1 MNLLKEKYIKEVI
14 PEMKRRFGYRSS
26 MAVPR
31 IEKVVVNVGIGSIIA
46 SKDEKIQESVTRDIT
61 SITGQKPLVTL
72 AKKAVS
78 AFKVREG
85 MPVGLKVTL
94 RGNRMYDFASRLVN
108 IVLPRTRDFRG
119 LNTKS
124 IDEDG
129 NLTIGIKEHII
140 FPEISQEDIRKIFGL
155 EITIV
160 THAKNKERAL
170 EFYKLMGFPIK

>member
-1 MNLLKEKYIKEVI
+1 MMEKKYKKEVI
-14 PEMKRRFGYRSS
+14 PAMKQKFGYKND

-46 SKDEKIQESVTRDIT
+46 SKDDKAQESITKDIIL
-61 SITGQKPLVTL
+61 ITGQKPLTTL
-72 AKKAVS
+72 AKKAIS
-78 AFKVREG
+78 AFKIREG

-94 RGNRMYDFASRLVN
+94 RGKRMYDFLSRLVN

-119 LNTKS
+119 LNLKS

-160 THAKNKERAL
+160 THTKNKEKAL
-170 EFYKLMGFPIK
+170 ELYKLMGFPIK

>member
-1 MNLLKEKYIKEVI
+1 MMEKKYKKEVI
-14 PEMKRRFGYRSS
+14 PAMKQKFGYKND

-46 SKDEKIQESVTRDIT
+46 SKDDKAQESITKDIIL
-61 SITGQKPLVTL
+61 ITGQKPLTTL
-72 AKKAVS
+72 AKKAIS
-78 AFKVREG
+78 AFKIREG

-94 RGNRMYDFASRLVN
+94 RGKKMYDFLSRLVN

-119 LNTKS
+119 LNSKS

-160 THAKNKERAL
+160 THTKNKEKAL
-170 EFYKLMGFPIK
+170 ELYKLMGFPIK